1 MISMTRK
8 GVFATKTFF
17 LFVAEDIIENMAI
30 IWVFMVNVTAYG
42 T

>member
-1 MISMTRK
+1 M
-8 GVFATKTFF
+8 TFF